1 MKTWV
6 FMWRLIRYRPALYSV
21 TAACWILVSLLPVV
35 PGLLIQQFF
44 NTVAKTP
51 YLTRAVWELIIL
63 FLLTAGVRAV
73 FILLSAVLGNLSR
86 FSMSGLIRHNLLKY
100 ILERPGAQALPASP
114 GEAISIFRDDV
125 QQAEDAVDW
134 SIDVMGQGL
143 FALVAVVILL
153 RISVVTTLSVFLPLV
168 AVIALAQLLSKR
180 LQTYRE
186 VSRQATGEV
195 TSALGEIFRSVQAI
209 KLARAEG
216 RVAEHFQ
223 TLNERRQ
230 RASLNDK
237 VLEQVFFSTA
247 NNVVSLGTGLVLLLM
262 AGSLRTLQLGV
273 GDLAIFLYYLA
284 FISDF
289 TQFFGMFL
297 GHYAQT
303 GVAFRRMTTLQ
314 QGVPA
319 ANLVTHR
326 SLLLSERLAQ
336 TPSLLP
342 AAEHPALQLLEVKGI
357 SYHYP
362 GTERGIEG
370 IDLRVQRGTMTVITG
385 QVASGK
391 TTLLRAVLG
400 LIPKE
405 AGDIYWNGILV
416 SDPAAFFVP
425 PQSAYTA
432 QVPKLFSMTVK
443 QNMLF
448 GLPEHPDAL
457 EGVIHTA
464 VLEHDLA
471 SFRHGVEE
479 RIGAGGIRLSGGQV
493 QRVAAA
499 RMLLRQAALLV
510 VDDVSSALDG
520 ATEQRFWDRLFAQP
534 STVTCLVVSHRRA
547 VFQRADHIVVLKE
560 GRMEAEGTVEQL
572 LDSSEEFRRL
582 WSGRR
587 EEVTDPSN
595 GRDDVSSS
603 HLV

>member
-6 FMWRLIRYRPALYSV
+6 FMWRLIRYRPALYAI
-21 TAACWILVSLLPVV
+21 TAACWILVSLSPVV
-35 PGLLIQQFF
+35 PGLLIQQYF

-51 YLTRAVWELIIL
+51 HLTREVWELIIL
-63 FLLTAGVRAV
+63 FLVTAGVRAF
-73 FILLSAVLGNLSR
+73 FILLSALLGNLSR
-86 FSMSGLIRHNLLKY
+86 FSMSGLVRHNLLKY

-153 RISVVTTLSVFLPLV
+153 RISVVTTLCVFLPLV
-168 AVIALAQLLSKR
+168 AVIALAQMLSKR

-230 RASLNDK
+230 RASLNDE
-237 VLEQVFFSTA
+237 VLEQVLASTA
-247 NNVVSLGTGLVLLLM
+247 NNVVGLGTGFVLLLV
-262 AGSLRTLQLGV
+262 AQSLRTLQLGV

-284 FISDF
+284 FVSDF

-303 GVAFRRMTTLQ
+303 GVAFRRMAMLQ

-326 SLLLSERLAQ
+326 SLFPSQRLPQ
-336 TPSLLP
+336 TPFLPP
-342 AAEHPALQLLEVKGI
+342 AAELPALQLLEVKGI

-370 IDLRVQRGTMTVITG
+370 DQPART
-385 QVASGK
+385 
-391 TTLLRAVLG
+391 
-400 LIPKE
+400 
-405 AGDIYWNGILV
+405 AGNDDRDYGPGRFWE
-416 SDPAAFFVP
+416 D
-425 PQSAYTA
+425 
-432 QVPKLFSMTVK
+432 
-443 QNMLF
+443 
-448 GLPEHPDAL
+448 D
-457 EGVIHTA
+457 
-464 VLEHDLA
+464 
-471 SFRHGVEE
+471 
-479 RIGAGGIRLSGGQV
+479 
-493 QRVAAA
+493 AAA
-499 RMLLRQAALLV
+499 
-510 VDDVSSALDG
+510 SSLG
-520 ATEQRFWDRLFAQP
+520 P
-534 STVTCLVVSHRRA
+534 VT
-547 VFQRADHIVVLKE
+547 K
-560 GRMEAEGTVEQL
+560 GG
-572 LDSSEEFRRL
+572 
-582 WSGRR
+582 W
-587 EEVTDPSN
+587 
-595 GRDDVSSS
+595 
-603 HLV
+603 